1 MAKQEEYDIR
11 KIGPLKYKQLQEANR
26 GNYSSE
32 AAWNIKKI
40 RDEHPIVSAYD
51 PDWMT
56 EKQVQS
62 SLYRNSGGK
71 DYWGKSMFDDPN
83 ADINEFSR
91 LGDIRAEN
99 QPWFAKLGA
108 GLGKMTVLAGTTFVE
123 GTLGL
128 LYGAGTAIAQGRWSG
143 IWDNEV
149 TRAMQAIN
157 EASEEWMPN
166 YYTEAEQTGPWY
178 KQLGTM
184 NFWADKFIKNIGFSI
199 GAAYGVAALKIPK
212 LVSLLGAG
220 AKTTKATTLLTSGFV
235 SAVSEG
241 SIEAVNNTNDWEK
254 LKVQELDDDYRANID
269 RGFAPQETALA
280 QEYQKAYEEYHATK
294 GQLVKRGT
302 GDMASYV
309 DPAAEKYEQ
318 KVAAIDAKRAKLE
331 MAKQLAFEN
340 RHSDEIYTSARDK
353 ISEDKE
359 HMGNMDLLANIP
371 ILTISNIVELGK
383 FYTRGLN
390 TARRS
395 GVKVVE
401 EGAEGVG
408 EAATKTTTRTSA
420 AAATE
425 LGHTAEKEAGKAA
438 VRGASRAGG
447 KAMPKFEGKKMSK
460 GRLTYNITKG
470 ASAEG
475 TEEISQKATSVI
487 IGDYYSTD
495 VNNFYKSKLDPDA
508 EKETL
513 SWMKSIMRGMN
524 KTVNDSSSWEEFFI
538 GALTGAVGVPMFRST
553 RAADGSKR
561 SPVTLEGGAINHYL
575 DAKHD
580 VERSQEI
587 AAYLNNRVQ
596 DPNFLNYYRSFIR
609 RAKTQKEMDSALARD
624 DVFDFKNAE
633 YAQFVSDIIMFDSAG
648 KLGMLEDFIGEAL
661 DLSDENLE
669 NIVRITTRSE
679 TDASGKVSQV
689 SPFQGMLDTK
699 EGKEEMK
706 QILTKT
712 EKKMRDTMNKY
723 RKTAT
728 NLDTLTNGI
737 LTDEQLSEL
746 TYLQMQSEEW
756 SERGLEMAP
765 VVKKAINDIIKNIE
779 VEASSLPQ
787 KLADAALSPN
797 GSLNEITSI
806 GESHREMGMTPQRL
820 ETLKELA
827 AMKDEDL
834 ARVLSSPNNADFA
847 RSLAAQL
854 AMVGSDIISNLDRK
868 NVLKMLMDY
877 PRIGKAQQLYN
888 DKIKEYLERPEKLQ
902 EDQARATEEIV
913 EQTKEGKKQDLRT
926 QLTNAK
932 SVHEFREALNT
943 EDDDEV
949 KRTTLA
955 ELEQENSP
963 MAKNYKETT
972 QFDKD
977 IQVQLSNMGLG
988 NQVYNDALALWR
1000 NQVGETED
1008 LNQMANESSVHLGD
1022 DTFFLED
1029 SANDPTVAQ
1038 TRFQNARYA
1047 VQQAMQK
1054 VKEDIKYRDRFSP
1067 RYETPEG
1074 TPAPTRGVTGTTTG
1088 NSGVSTVPPTNPTV
1102 APAEASSVPVGNISS
1117 DEVAEENKE
1126 LNEILADTEETESNS
1141 GTKQYWKPQIPELH
1155 IKATKDGDFR
1165 DFDIVVKERE
1175 GKDFS
1180 VIYGYLK
1187 SNGAFEYL
1195 NSGRL
1200 KTGDTLGFMID
1211 PLFEEQMSQYDWY
1224 EGPTIFFVHGEQVV
1238 GDVASLS
1245 QAARFE
1251 GLTEL
1256 INRVRAEYQA
1266 SKQDKSTTNISKEQ
1280 AISEALDHIIE
1291 VAEANKEVGDK
1302 FAANK
1307 SAIDMA
1313 ASVPL
1318 VKNKINQLKSILEK
1332 DSFTDEDI
1340 AKIDAL
1346 LDDIFGSLNTLIS
1359 AHNNGS
1365 TLSNEAEDLI
1375 KDLASKIASKIG
1387 SRLDNYAERQLEI
1400 IKEKAASQGRKAEI
1414 NKTTSGDTMI
1424 DGNLLWVFS
1433 NKPHTPSTSKFY
1445 ATPKT
1450 KVAKMMVGKIE
1461 HGSQERSL
1469 NDIPGVMDSNDAPI
1483 FGIVKNG
1490 RLEVNGKVDPRLI
1503 LTPNDMS
1510 NKEGRLYLLIP
1521 NGAGTYSPIAVRVKH
1536 FNVREFNLND
1546 ETVASTEVGKMITAA
1561 IEQLANCTNE
1571 DDFKEALNALTSV
1584 LYKGNLH
1591 INWFNGK
1598 TGYGIRF
1605 TKAEVDS
1612 NGEEIYTTNEKG
1624 ERIRKETSIPVFL
1637 SSKTDAQGNVSIAT
1651 IGRSGVVEEA
1661 EETRVDP
1668 ETAKKQITNVLLKF
1682 NLPIQVRADRI
1693 NTPGY
1698 NERIIESNVTT
1709 SNTVSARSR
1718 STWFVTN
1725 PIGPDGKLKDAVPP
1739 KSVAPKPTPP
1749 SAPSPVGGNESVVNG
1764 TTVSI
1769 NGVSYTVDLQ
1779 KMTYVDEKGVQYA
1792 QTKDNL
1798 NIFAMAWAEK
1808 QYGSATEGYNMTDN
1822 KVITPQGRVLDRNT
1836 GRFLP
1841 DSEAQKVKDKIANRD
1856 KIADN
1861 NAIADKVV
1869 ADIYENQKKVDKSR
1883 TDDTFYYILEE
1894 DGEYHKYPR
1903 VHTRIGDNWIG
1914 PRSDSTERNSK
1925 RSLKAG
1931 SAVDQ
1936 IIRDFFSKKTPVRP
1950 DNMSEAAFN
1959 ALIDSLNQVKE
1970 TMEKNGETFMADNIV
1985 LFYKYPDSTRVAGEV
2000 DILSRTKDGNFKIY
2014 DVKTSSRSF
2023 HDSSFTTK
2031 SKYQRTST
2039 KDYYTLQLSGYQ
2051 NLFQSQYS
2059 IKPIG
2064 LAIFPFV
2071 LTYDTVNEDTVT
2083 SIEKEKGIIIT
2094 YNPNVN
2100 VPLAESPTA
2109 PQQPSTEVS
2118 TDTTPLIFKSPDS
2131 TIKVEDRENDFH
2143 KIEGGR
2149 VGYYEDENG
2158 KVYKGYLKEIGNVD
2172 GIPVYM
2178 TKEAITTDSYGMAEE
2193 HVVMNNY
2200 IAVFP
2205 SGKAVSVLNKVPVTG
2220 ESAMTDEQAGKRMF
2234 DTISQY
2240 YKEDP
2245 EYVQELAQSETSL
2258 SKNQVT
2264 SSTPA
2269 PSAQPTS
2276 AAETKPEVKP
2286 ETKPATP
2293 AEPSGAQKAV
2303 QAERNINKRAAK
2315 RMKPKLKE
2323 KDSTS
2328 RKVWNKKKEL
2338 SWLRKVLP
2346 QLSEQD
2352 RVKLINGLIQV
2363 SENGPYAW
2371 GMFDEGIV
2379 TLSDIA
2385 AEGATYHEAFHVVFN
2400 LMLSPQ
2406 EREALFEEARQRFG
2420 NKDIISLEE
2429 DMAEEFREYVMTQ
2442 EDRGLGRKILDF
2454 FKNLFAKVTNWKYVK
2469 PSLNSYYRMINQ
2481 GKYSRDKLGMTD
2493 QRRARQEEYTPEM
2506 QAIKDRAIANGT
2518 FMKAPNDNPTN
2529 LTERQWLQVRTKAFK
2544 KWFGDWEKVANITEE
2559 ELQSASLIFDRV
2571 PELAK
2576 IGTPAEYAAYI
2587 KEIFPN
2593 SVEKGVYW
2601 HGSNEDFSEGFS
2613 SAKRGEGSGAL
2624 ETKKR
2629 NDLYL
2634 NKQGW
2639 ASIQYVDG
2647 INRKDRDKN
2656 GFGHWNKL
2664 WWELKEIMSNG
2675 RRENNDWKNII
2686 IDESTI
2692 RQAIPNKKGVFNR
2705 DSGGKNGKWLS
2716 ERKADYGYEN
2726 KSDKEFFEEIF
2737 GIKLGKDTF
2746 NTWTAR
2752 NAEIFKSLEKSAK
2765 GINPVVIDVRNPIIE
2780 EGQNTYYEEQRG
2792 LFTIANAKGNDAILS
2807 KKADNEFNSD
2817 VAVVINANNDNVYWL
2832 GTKSDIERF
2841 RQWKTN
2847 NNASKVVDENGE
2859 PLVVY
2864 HGTRNTFTIFSN
2876 NTKLHK
2882 VHATNGFWFTP
2893 NARIADKYGTTVMPV
2908 FLNIRTPGKSKITIY
2923 DLLEARDIEDK
2934 VISDN
2939 NYDGAILDTYDKG
2952 VRGNE
2957 QQIQYVAKNPN
2968 QVKSATSNNGDFST
2982 TNDDIRYRIVP
2993 TEEQAKIDETA
3004 KAMRKEAQAFL
3015 DNFGITFR
3023 EVKEFGEDKLFDAI
3037 NRVINIRNADDI
3049 SEGVGQAIAFMM
3061 QHNGLMQELFRY
3073 KLAAESTTGAKSIRG
3088 SLTKRGD
3095 VTKLPNI
3102 TKLEPEVRERLINE
3116 VGQDIATQLRK
3127 LYNVEPIK
3135 VEPKSFLSKL
3145 WDIITEFFSKLTPEA
3160 RTKSNII
3167 KNYTANIANSVKLN
3181 DPSII
3186 RTSNVKPGT
3195 NVQATRVD
3203 IAKALREN
3211 PYERKIIEFL
3221 SSKGIA
3227 LAGSASIA
3235 LEGTLYRP
3243 DNNPLYD
3250 IDFNAASYTKESL
3263 DTLIKEN
3270 FPNVSFI
3277 REIQDGPDKI
3287 TETYLTMDREYTTKD
3302 IIVRVE
3308 KEDKVEEKKAVGL
3321 YDKNGEQLGYYIGS
3335 DLILK
3340 EGVKGK
3346 FLDFFLGDGNNVY
3359 PPRVLTIN
3367 NKPYLV
3373 ANPKNAFKAKVTWA
3387 RPKDIWDY
3395 NRFVPAEMFDKIRK
3409 QNKEELKRK
3418 VQNAKIIWGH
3428 PAIGKTTYLER
3439 NDDIIE
3445 WDAEVNAKRDAFF
3458 REQLDPEHKLD
3469 IESKEY
3475 KNLKSEYME
3484 TWQSHPEYIN
3494 FLIKEWTALKKKAE
3508 KENKRIFASP
3518 APLMV
3523 LFEDDFDLFVA
3534 LPEKVFLERNKERGG
3549 KHLSSMGWKQIINKN
3564 LVLIDPNKV
3573 VYTDKYF
3580 SEFIRDTLGVQ
3591 WGTLTNEEVTA
3602 LEAKGWTEEM
3612 FKRVSQQERDNAVEC
3627 IAL

>member
-32 AAWNIKKI
+32 VAWNIKKI

-71 DYWGKSMFDDPN
+71 DYWGKSMFDDSN

-99 QPWFAKLGA
+99 QPWYAQLGA

-128 LYGAGTAIAQGRWSG
+128 LCGAGTAIAEGRWSG
-143 IWDNEV
+143 LWDNEI

-184 NFWADKFIKNIGFSI
+184 NFWADKFIKNLGFSI

-269 RGFAPQETALA
+269 RRFAPQETALA

-371 ILTISNIVELGK
+371 ILTISNITELGK
-383 FYTRGLN
+383 FYARGLN

-395 GVKVVE
+395 GVKIVE

-408 EAATKTTTRTSA
+408 EAATRTATRTSA

-425 LGHTAEKEAGKAA
+425 LEHTAEKEAGKAA

-470 ASAEG
+470 ALAEG
-475 TEEISQKATSVI
+475 TEEISQKAASVI
-487 IGDYYSTD
+487 TGDYYSTD
-495 VNNFYKSKLDPDA
+495 VNNFYKSKLDPNA

-524 KTVNDSSSWEEFFI
+524 KTINDSSSWEEFFI

-561 SPVTLEGGAINHYL
+561 SPITVEGGAINHYL

-587 AAYLNNRVQ
+587 AAYLNKRVQ

-679 TDASGKVSQV
+679 TDANGKVSQV

-737 LTDEQLSEL
+737 LNDEQLSEL

-806 GESHREMGMTPQRL
+806 GESYRKIGMTPQRL

-847 RSLAAQL
+847 RGLATQL
-854 AMVGSDIISNLDRK
+854 ALVGSDIISNLDRK

-902 EDQARATEEIV
+902 EDQAKATEEIV

-926 QLTNAK
+926 KLTNAK

-955 ELEQENSP
+955 ELEQENNP

-1000 NQVGETED
+1000 NQVGETEN
-1008 LNQMANESSVHLGD
+1008 LNQMADESSVHLGD

-1074 TPAPTRGVTGTTTG
+1074 TPTPTRGVTGTTTG
-1088 NSGVSTVPPTNPTV
+1088 DSGVSTVPPTNPTV
-1102 APAEASSVPVGNISS
+1102 APAEDSSVPVGNISS
-1117 DEVAEENKE
+1117 DEVAAENKE

-1141 GTKQYWKPQIPELH
+1141 GTRQYWKPQIPELH

-1165 DFDIVVKERE
+1165 DFDKVIKERE

-1245 QAARFE
+1245 QAVRFE
-1251 GLTEL
+1251 GLTDL
-1256 INRVRAEYQA
+1256 INKVRAEYQA
-1266 SKQDKSTTNISKEQ
+1266 SRSGTDTSIAESIDNI
-1280 AISEALDHIIE
+1280 IS

-1302 FAANK
+1302 LKANANVIGM
-1307 SAIDMA
+1307 S

-1318 VKNKINQLKSILEK
+1318 IKTKVEQLNTILEK
-1332 DSFTDEDI
+1332 GEFTDEDI
-1340 AKIDAL
+1340 AKIDSL
-1346 LDDIFGSLNTLIS
+1346 LDDIYGALNTLIS
-1359 AHNNGS
+1359 THNNGAI
-1365 TLSNEAEDLI
+1365 TNEAEDLI
-1375 KDLASKIASKIG
+1375 KDLASKIAAKVGSK
-1387 SRLDNYAERQLEI
+1387 LDNYAERRLEI
-1400 IKEKAASQGRKAEI
+1400 IKEKAASQGRSAEI
-1414 NKTTSGDTMI
+1414 NRATSGATMI
-1424 DGNLLWVFS
+1424 DGSMLWLFS
-1433 NKPHTPSTSKFY
+1433 SIRRFY

-1469 NDIPGVMDSNDAPI
+1469 NDIPGVMDGKEAPI

-1521 NGAGTYSPIAVRVKH
+1521 NGAGTYSPISVRVKH
-1536 FNVREFNLND
+1536 FNNREFNLND

-1584 LYKGNLH
+1584 LYKGKLH

-1612 NGEEIYTTNEKG
+1612 NGEEIYITNEKG
-1624 ERIRKETSIPVFL
+1624 ERVRKETSIPVFL
-1637 SSKTDAQGNVSIAT
+1637 SSKTDAQGNISVAT

-1682 NLPIQVRADRI
+1682 NLPIQVRADKI

-1749 SAPSPVGGNESVVNG
+1749 SAPSPVGGNESIVNG
-1764 TTVSI
+1764 TTISI
-1769 NGVSYTVDLQ
+1769 NGVSYIVDLQ

-1841 DSEAQKVKDKIANRD
+1841 DSEAQKIKDKIANRG
-1856 KIADN
+1856 KVADN

-1914 PRSDSTERNSK
+1914 PRNDSTERNSK

-1970 TMEKNGETFMADNIV
+1970 TIEKNGETFMADNIV
-1985 LFYKYPDSTRVAGEV
+1985 LFYKYPDGTRVAGEV

-2031 SKYQRTST
+2031 SKYQRMST

-2059 IKPIG
+2059 IKPAG

-2071 LTYDTVNEDTVT
+2071 LTYDATNGDTVT
-2083 SIEKEKGIIIT
+2083 SIEKEKGITIT

-2100 VPLAESPTA
+2100 VPLAESPVA
-2109 PQQPSTEVS
+2109 SQQQKSSDEVS

-2172 GIPVYM
+2172 GIPIYI

-2220 ESAMTDEQAGKRMF
+2220 ESAMTDEQAGKRIF

-2258 SKNQVT
+2258 SKNQAT

-2286 ETKPATP
+2286 ETKPTTP

-2303 QAERNINKRAAK
+2303 QAEKNINKRAAK
-2315 RMKPKLKE
+2315 RMKPKLRE

-2328 RKVWNKKKEL
+2328 RKVWNKEKEL

-2371 GMFDEGIV
+2371 GMFDGAIV
-2379 TLSDIA
+2379 ALSDIA
-2385 AEGATYHEAFHVVFN
+2385 AEGTTYHEAFHVVFN

-2420 NKDIISLEE
+2420 NKDRISLEE
-2429 DMAEEFREYVMTQ
+2429 NMAEGFREYVMTQ

-2454 FKNLFAKVTNWKYVK
+2454 FKNLFAKVTHWKYVK

-2481 GKYSRDKLGMTD
+2481 GKYSRDKLGMID

-2518 FMKAPNDNPTN
+2518 FMKINGKPTN

-2544 KWFGDWEKVANITEE
+2544 DWFGDWQN
-2559 ELQSASLIFDRV
+2559 D
-2571 PELAK
+2571 PE
-2576 IGTPAEYAAYI
+2576 
-2587 KEIFPN
+2587 
-2593 SVEKGVYW
+2593 
-2601 HGSNEDFSEGFS
+2601 
-2613 SAKRGEGSGAL
+2613 
-2624 ETKKR
+2624 
-2629 NDLYL
+2629 
-2634 NKQGW
+2634 
-2639 ASIQYVDG
+2639 
-2647 INRKDRDKN
+2647 
-2656 GFGHWNKL
+2656 
-2664 WWELKEIMSNG
+2664 
-2675 RRENNDWKNII
+2675 
-2686 IDESTI
+2686 
-2692 RQAIPNKKGVFNR
+2692 
-2705 DSGGKNGKWLS
+2705 
-2716 ERKADYGYEN
+2716 
-2726 KSDKEFFEEIF
+2726 
-2737 GIKLGKDTF
+2737 
-2746 NTWTAR
+2746 
-2752 NAEIFKSLEKSAK
+2752 
-2765 GINPVVIDVRNPIIE
+2765 
-2780 EGQNTYYEEQRG
+2780 
-2792 LFTIANAKGNDAILS
+2792 
-2807 KKADNEFNSD
+2807 
-2817 VAVVINANNDNVYWL
+2817 
-2832 GTKSDIERF
+2832 
-2841 RQWKTN
+2841 
-2847 NNASKVVDENGE
+2847 NASKVVDENGE

-2864 HGTRNTFTIFSN
+2864 HGTLAEFSIFDIAKLGEVTGKGYYIDHITKERIPIDSESTFFFTNNKYAANSYKNLAIYNKNQLTSIFYQNLSAIFSN
-2876 NTKLHK
+2876 NHYLFTNLEDDKKLKQKEFIDNVLSPILGFDVRREANKILKNESTLSESQRDYYASKFEDMALKLKNLPDSRAVSNRYNNLNKHYEDLQFILDNKENLISNTEIGRLKEYNISISTNYGNRSRGDVYIVISKEDDGYYATGIPGTEGMQKITDSNFDLLIDEFKRGITQNEEQLNK
-2882 VHATNGFWFTP
+2882 VEQEGHYNRG
-2893 NARIADKYGTTVMPV
+2893 YVMEV
-2908 FLNIRTPGKSKITIY
+2908 FLNIKNPNIHDYEESAFPDKYKNTKYPTGYIA
-2923 DLLEARDIEDK
+2923 ARQVRK
-2934 VISDN
+2934 AKSDN
-2939 NYDGAILDTYDKG
+2939 NDGVIYKN
-2952 VRGNE
+2952 VRDPFLMDSYG
-2957 QQIQYVAKNPN
+2957 IFNPN
-2968 QVKSATSNNGDFST
+2968 QIKSATSNNGDFST

-3023 EVKEFGEDKLFDAI
+3023 EVKEFGEDRLFDAI

-3073 KLAAESTTGAKSIRG
+3073 KLAAESTTGAKGIRR

-3095 VTKLPNI
+3095 ITKLPSI

-3160 RTKSNII
+3160 RTKFNII

-3186 RTSNVKPGT
+3186 RTSDVKPGT
-3195 NVQATRVD
+3195 NVKAVRVD

-3211 PYERKIIEFL
+3211 PYEREIIEFL
-3221 SSKGIA
+3221 SSNGIA

-3243 DNNPLYD
+3243 EENPLHD
-3250 IDFNAASYTKESL
+3250 IDFNAAPYTKESL

-3321 YDKNGEQLGYYIGS
+3321 YDKNGEQLGYYISS

-3469 IESKEY
+3469 MESREY
-3475 KNLKSEYME
+3475 ENLRSEYMN

-3549 KHLSSMGWKQIINKN
+3549 KYLSSMGWKQIINKN
-3564 LVLIDPNKV
+3564 LVLVDPNKV

-3591 WGTLTNEEVTA
+3591 WGTLTNEEATA

-3627 IAL
+3627 VAL

>member
-1 MAKQEEYDIR
+1 MAKENYIDI
-11 KIGPLKYKQLQEANR
+11 KKVGPARFRELQNANNSKYSPEV
-26 GNYSSE
+26 
-32 AAWNIKKI
+32 AWNIKSI
-40 RDEHPIVSAYD
+40 EDAYPMASAYD
-51 PDWMT
+51 PDLMI

-71 DYWGKSMFDDPN
+71 DYWGKSMFDDPD
-83 ADINEFSR
+83 ADINEFNR
-91 LGDIRAEN
+91 LGDVRAEN

-128 LYGAGTAIAQGRWSG
+128 LWGAGTAIAEGRWSG
-143 IWDNEV
+143 IWDNEI
-149 TRAMQAIN
+149 TRAMQAVN

-184 NFWADKFIKNIGFSI
+184 NFWADKFIKNLGFSI

-269 RGFAPQETALA
+269 RRFAPQETALA

-331 MAKQLAFEN
+331 MTKQLAFEN

-371 ILTISNIVELGK
+371 ILTISNIAELGK
-383 FYTRGLN
+383 FYARGLN

-395 GVKVVE
+395 GVKIVE

-408 EAATKTTTRTSA
+408 EAATKTATRTSA

-425 LGHTAEKEAGKAA
+425 LEHTAEKEAGKAA
-438 VRGASRAGG
+438 VRGASRVGG

-470 ASAEG
+470 ALAEA
-475 TEEISQKATSVI
+475 TEEFSQKATSVI
-487 IGDYYSTD
+487 TGDYYSTD

-561 SPVTLEGGAINHYL
+561 SPITVEGGAINHYL

-669 NIVRITTRSE
+669 NIVRITTRPE

-689 SPFQGMLDTK
+689 SPPFQGMLDTK

-737 LTDEQLSEL
+737 LNDEQLSEL

-797 GSLNEITSI
+797 DSLNEITSI
-806 GESHREMGMTPQRL
+806 GESYRKIGMTPQRL

-847 RSLAAQL
+847 RGLAAQL
-854 AMVGSDIISNLDRK
+854 TLVGSDIISNLDRK

-902 EDQARATEEIV
+902 EDQAKATEEIV

-926 QLTNAK
+926 KLTNAK
-932 SVHEFREALNT
+932 SVHEFREAFNT

-955 ELEQENSP
+955 ELEQENNP

-1000 NQVGETED
+1000 NQVGETEN

-1088 NSGVSTVPPTNPTV
+1088 DSGVSTVPPTNPTI
-1102 APAEASSVPVGNISS
+1102 APAEDSSVPVGNISS
-1117 DEVAEENKE
+1117 DEVAAENKE

-1141 GTKQYWKPQIPELH
+1141 GTRQYWKPQIPELH

-1165 DFDIVVKERE
+1165 DFDKVIKERE

-1245 QAARFE
+1245 QAVRFE
-1251 GLTEL
+1251 GLTDL
-1256 INRVRAEYQA
+1256 INKVRAEYQA
-1266 SKQDKSTTNISKEQ
+1266 SKQDKSTGTTTETLYARPSFFNEERGWDRQNDFAERVVDNKPSYIGEGGQLQGLLELIKKAIRYSIISSKYLNS
-1280 AISEALDHIIE
+1280 I
-1291 VAEANKEVGDK
+1291 GTT
-1302 FAANK
+1302 K
-1307 SAIDMA
+1307 S
-1313 ASVPL
+1313 
-1318 VKNKINQLKSILEK
+1318 
-1332 DSFTDEDI
+1332 
-1340 AKIDAL
+1340 
-1346 LDDIFGSLNTLIS
+1346 GSLYIHKDAYQELINELQSKGFNTP
-1359 AHNNGS
+1359 
-1365 TLSNEAEDLI
+1365 
-1375 KDLASKIASKIG
+1375 
-1387 SRLDNYAERQLEI
+1387 RQL
-1400 IKEKAASQGRKAEI
+1400 AEH
-1414 NKTTSGDTMI
+1414 KVS
-1424 DGNLLWVFS
+1424 
-1433 NKPHTPSTSKFY
+1433 TPDRFY

-1469 NDIPGVMDSNDAPI
+1469 NDIPGVMDGKEAPI

-1521 NGAGTYSPIAVRVKH
+1521 NGAGTYSPISVRVKH
-1536 FNVREFNLND
+1536 FNNREFNLND

-1584 LYKGNLH
+1584 LYKGKLH

-1612 NGEEIYTTNEKG
+1612 NGEEIYITNEKG
-1624 ERIRKETSIPVFL
+1624 ERVRKETSIPVFL
-1637 SSKTDAQGNVSIAT
+1637 SSKTDAQGNISVAT

-1682 NLPIQVRADRI
+1682 NLPIQVRADKI

-1749 SAPSPVGGNESVVNG
+1749 SAPSPVGGDESVVNG
-1764 TTVSI
+1764 TTISI
-1769 NGVSYTVDLQ
+1769 NGVSYIVDLQ

-1798 NIFAMAWAEK
+1798 NIFTMAWAEK

-1841 DSEAQKVKDKIANRD
+1841 DSEAQKIKDKIANRG
-1856 KIADN
+1856 KVADN

-1985 LFYKYPDSTRVAGEV
+1985 LFYKYPDGTRVAGEV

-2031 SKYQRTST
+2031 SKYQRMST

-2071 LTYDTVNEDTVT
+2071 LTYGTVTTDIPAGTQTRLGLPVAGNQSYFRTDKKVAEDESRFVSSEKDGKVYFKPITDTEAYRATLKSTDAAKSVIEFLGGDPKEATSFILIAPGEATRNPENGRLIVNKKAKIFAVTPSTPYSSDGDTVT
-2083 SIEKEKGIIIT
+2083 SIEKEKGITIT

-2100 VPLAESPTA
+2100 VPLAESPVA
-2109 PQQPSTEVS
+2109 PQQQKSSAEVS

-2158 KVYKGYLKEIGNVD
+2158 KVYKGYLKEIGNVG
-2172 GIPVYM
+2172 GIPIYI

-2258 SKNQVT
+2258 SKNQAT

-2286 ETKPATP
+2286 ETNPITP

-2303 QAERNINKRAAK
+2303 QAEKNINKRAAK
-2315 RMKPKLKE
+2315 RMKPKLRE

-2328 RKVWNKKKEL
+2328 RKVWNKEKEL

-2371 GMFDEGIV
+2371 GMFDGAIIA
-2379 TLSDIA
+2379 LSNIA
-2385 AEGATYHEAFHVVFN
+2385 AEGTTYHEAFHVVFN

-2420 NKDIISLEE
+2420 NKDRISLEE

-2454 FKNLFAKVTNWKYVK
+2454 FKNLFAKVTHWKYVK

-2481 GKYSRDKLGMTD
+2481 GKYKRDKLGISN
-2493 QRRARQEEYTPEM
+2493 QSRARQEEYTPEM
-2506 QAIKDRAIANGT
+2506 QAIKDRAIADGT
-2518 FMKAPNDNPTN
+2518 FMKAPNGNPTN
-2529 LTERQWLQVRTKAFK
+2529 LNERQWLQVRTKAFK
-2544 KWFGDWEKVANITEE
+2544 DWFGDWEN
-2559 ELQSASLIFDRV
+2559 D
-2571 PELAK
+2571 PE
-2576 IGTPAEYAAYI
+2576 
-2587 KEIFPN
+2587 
-2593 SVEKGVYW
+2593 
-2601 HGSNEDFSEGFS
+2601 
-2613 SAKRGEGSGAL
+2613 
-2624 ETKKR
+2624 
-2629 NDLYL
+2629 
-2634 NKQGW
+2634 
-2639 ASIQYVDG
+2639 
-2647 INRKDRDKN
+2647 
-2656 GFGHWNKL
+2656 
-2664 WWELKEIMSNG
+2664 
-2675 RRENNDWKNII
+2675 
-2686 IDESTI
+2686 
-2692 RQAIPNKKGVFNR
+2692 
-2705 DSGGKNGKWLS
+2705 
-2716 ERKADYGYEN
+2716 
-2726 KSDKEFFEEIF
+2726 
-2737 GIKLGKDTF
+2737 
-2746 NTWTAR
+2746 
-2752 NAEIFKSLEKSAK
+2752 
-2765 GINPVVIDVRNPIIE
+2765 
-2780 EGQNTYYEEQRG
+2780 
-2792 LFTIANAKGNDAILS
+2792 
-2807 KKADNEFNSD
+2807 
-2817 VAVVINANNDNVYWL
+2817 
-2832 GTKSDIERF
+2832 
-2841 RQWKTN
+2841 
-2847 NNASKVVDENGE
+2847 NASKVVDENGE

-2864 HGTRNTFTIFSN
+2864 HGSKNNEFTVFDSSKN
-2876 NTKLHK
+2876 KRGVK
-2882 VHATNGFWFTP
+2882 GFYFTNSPSMG
-2893 NARIADKYGTTVMPV
+2893 KGYGNIREF
-2908 FLNIRTPGKSKITIY
+2908 FLNIRDSYTI
-2923 DLLEARDIEDK
+2923 DAKGNNWNNLPLK
-2934 VISDN
+2934 ISDISKN
-2939 NYDGAILDTYDKG
+2939 KLDSIRLHKNSMLLALKDGEIEEDTYNFWNDRYYKYLDIYNTLGNSIIDKIKKIFIIKRLNHFSSEG
-2952 VRGNE
+2952 DILKSTRELESVLEYDTDNVNIIINNVMDYGSVANTDSIMAFFRNE
-2957 QQIQYVAKNPN
+2957 LANDYIITNPN
-2968 QVKSATSNNGDFST
+2968 NVKSATFNTGDFST

-2993 TEEQAKIDETA
+2993 TVEQAKMDETA

-3023 EVKEFGEDKLFDAI
+3023 EVKEFGEDRLFDAI

-3073 KLAAESTTGAKSIRG
+3073 KLAAESTTGAKGIRR
-3088 SLTKRGD
+3088 SLTKRED
-3095 VTKLPNI
+3095 VTKLPSI

-3160 RTKSNII
+3160 RTKFNII

-3186 RTSNVKPGT
+3186 RTSDIKPGT
-3195 NVQATRVD
+3195 NVKAARVD

-3211 PYERKIIEFL
+3211 PYEREIIEFL
-3221 SSKGIA
+3221 SSNGIA

-3243 DNNPLYD
+3243 EENPLHD
-3250 IDFNAASYTKESL
+3250 IDFNVASYTKESL

-3367 NKPYLV
+3367 NKPYLI

-3428 PAIGKTTYLER
+3428 PAIGKTTYLNR
-3439 NDDIIE
+3439 NNDIIE
-3445 WDAEVNAKRDAFF
+3445 WDAEVNDKRNEFF
-3458 REQLDPEHKLD
+3458 RNQIDPEHKLNP
-3469 IESKEY
+3469 ESQEY
-3475 KNLKSEYME
+3475 KNLRSEYMN

-3564 LVLIDPNKV
+3564 LVLVDPNKV

-3627 IAL
+3627 VAL

>member
-99 QPWFAKLGA
+99 QPWYAQLGA

-128 LYGAGTAIAQGRWSG
+128 LWGAGTAIAEGRWSG

-184 NFWADKFIKNIGFSI
+184 NFWADKFIKNLGFSI

-269 RGFAPQETALA
+269 RRFAPQETALA

-371 ILTISNIVELGK
+371 ILTISNIAELGK
-383 FYTRGLN
+383 FYARGLN

-401 EGAEGVG
+401 EGAEGVR
-408 EAATKTTTRTSA
+408 EATTKTATRTSA

-425 LGHTAEKEAGKAA
+425 LEHTAEKEAGKAA

-470 ASAEG
+470 ALAEG
-475 TEEISQKATSVI
+475 TEEISQKAASVI
-487 IGDYYSTD
+487 TGDYYSTD

-561 SPVTLEGGAINHYL
+561 SPITVEGGAINHYL

-587 AAYLNNRVQ
+587 AAYLNKRVQ

-706 QILTKT
+706 QILTKA

-737 LTDEQLSEL
+737 LNDEQLSEL

-797 GSLNEITSI
+797 DSLNEITSI
-806 GESHREMGMTPQRL
+806 GESHRKIGMTPQRL

-847 RSLAAQL
+847 RGLATQL
-854 AMVGSDIISNLDRK
+854 ALAGSDIISNLDRK

-902 EDQARATEEIV
+902 EDQAKATEEIV

-926 QLTNAK
+926 KLTNAK

-955 ELEQENSP
+955 ELEQENNP

-1000 NQVGETED
+1000 NQVGETEN

-1088 NSGVSTVPPTNPTV
+1088 DSGVSTVPPTNPTI
-1102 APAEASSVPVGNISS
+1102 APAEDSSVPVGNISS
-1117 DEVAEENKE
+1117 DEVAAENKE

-1141 GTKQYWKPQIPELH
+1141 GTRQYWKPQIPELH

-1195 NSGRL
+1195 NSGKL
-1200 KTGDTLGFMID
+1200 KAGDTLGFMID

-1251 GLTEL
+1251 GLTDL
-1256 INRVRAEYQA
+1256 INKVRAEYQA

-1307 SAIDMA
+1307 SAIGMA

-1340 AKIDAL
+1340 AKIDVL

-1375 KDLASKIASKIG
+1375 KDLAFKIASKIG

-1433 NKPHTPSTSKFY
+1433 NKPHAPSTSKFY

-1461 HGSQERSL
+1461 HGDSERSL

-1521 NGAGTYSPIAVRVKH
+1521 NGAGTYSPISVRVKH
-1536 FNVREFNLND
+1536 FNNREFNLND

-1571 DDFKEALNALTSV
+1571 DDFKETLNALTSV

-1612 NGEEIYTTNEKG
+1612 NGEEIYITNEKG

-1637 SSKTDAQGNVSIAT
+1637 SSKTDAQGNISVAT

-1682 NLPIQVRADRI
+1682 NLPIQVRADKI

-1764 TTVSI
+1764 TTISI

-1822 KVITPQGRVLDRNT
+1822 KVITPQGRVLNRNT

-1841 DSEAQKVKDKIANRD
+1841 DSEAQKIKDKIANRG
-1856 KIADN
+1856 KVADN

-1914 PRSDSTERNSK
+1914 PRNDSTERNSK

-1950 DNMSEAAFN
+1950 DNISEAAFN

-1985 LFYKYPDSTRVAGEV
+1985 LFYKYPDGTRVAGEV

-2031 SKYQRTST
+2031 SKYQRMST

-2071 LTYDTVNEDTVT
+2071 LTYGTVTTDIPAGTQTRLGLPVAGNQSYFRTDKKVDEDESRFVSSEKDGKVYFKPIIDTEAYRATLSSTDAAKSVIEFLGGDPKEATSFVLISPGEATRNPENGRLIVNKKAKIFAVTSSTPYSSDGDTVT
-2083 SIEKEKGIIIT
+2083 SIEKEKGITIT

-2100 VPLAESPTA
+2100 VPLAESPVA
-2109 PQQPSTEVS
+2109 SQQQKSSAEVS

-2172 GIPVYM
+2172 GIPIYI

-2220 ESAMTDEQAGKRMF
+2220 ESAMTDEQAGKRIF

-2258 SKNQVT
+2258 SKNQA
-2264 SSTPA
+2264 TPA
-2269 PSAQPTS
+2269 PSAQPAP

-2286 ETKPATP
+2286 ETKPTTP

-2303 QAERNINKRAAK
+2303 QAEKNINKRAAK
-2315 RMKPKLKE
+2315 RMKPKLRE

-2328 RKVWNKKKEL
+2328 RKVWNKEKEL

-2371 GMFDEGIV
+2371 GMFDGAIV
-2379 TLSDIA
+2379 ALSDIA
-2385 AEGATYHEAFHVVFN
+2385 AEGTTYHEAFHVVFN

-2420 NKDIISLEE
+2420 NKDRISLEE
-2429 DMAEEFREYVMTQ
+2429 DMAEGFREYVMTQ

-2454 FKNLFAKVTNWKYVK
+2454 FKNLFAKVTHWKYVK

-2518 FMKAPNDNPTN
+2518 FMKAPNGNPTN
-2529 LTERQWLQVRTKAFK
+2529 LNEKQWLQVRTANFIN
-2544 KWFGDWEKVANITEE
+2544 WFGDWI
-2559 ELQSASLIFDRV
+2559 
-2571 PELAK
+2571 
-2576 IGTPAEYAAYI
+2576 
-2587 KEIFPN
+2587 
-2593 SVEKGVYW
+2593 
-2601 HGSNEDFSEGFS
+2601 SNPSE
-2613 SAKRGEGSGAL
+2613 
-2624 ETKKR
+2624 
-2629 NDLYL
+2629 
-2634 NKQGW
+2634 
-2639 ASIQYVDG
+2639 
-2647 INRKDRDKN
+2647 
-2656 GFGHWNKL
+2656 
-2664 WWELKEIMSNG
+2664 
-2675 RRENNDWKNII
+2675 
-2686 IDESTI
+2686 
-2692 RQAIPNKKGVFNR
+2692 
-2705 DSGGKNGKWLS
+2705 
-2716 ERKADYGYEN
+2716 
-2726 KSDKEFFEEIF
+2726 
-2737 GIKLGKDTF
+2737 
-2746 NTWTAR
+2746 
-2752 NAEIFKSLEKSAK
+2752 
-2765 GINPVVIDVRNPIIE
+2765 
-2780 EGQNTYYEEQRG
+2780 
-2792 LFTIANAKGNDAILS
+2792 
-2807 KKADNEFNSD
+2807 
-2817 VAVVINANNDNVYWL
+2817 
-2832 GTKSDIERF
+2832 
-2841 RQWKTN
+2841 
-2847 NNASKVVDENGE
+2847 ASKVVDENGE

-2864 HGTRNTFTIFSN
+2864 HGTDEDFNTFKTDIDWEIYDKQGNLHDVLNLPNSIYATSNIDMAATYYINESFIDKKLNDDIERIYEAEYKGLIFSSERD
-2876 NTKLHK
+2876 K
-2882 VHATNGFWFTP
+2882 
-2893 NARIADKYGTTVMPV
+2893 RIKEIEEKY
-2908 FLNIRTPGKSKITIY
+2908 NKIKKDIKGKTIPLFVNLRNVKII
-2923 DLLEARDIEDK
+2923 D
-2934 VISDN
+2934 
-2939 NYDGAILDTYDKG
+2939 
-2952 VRGNE
+2952 
-2957 QQIQYVAKNPN
+2957 AKNANWNKIKDDGIRKSTRVLEDENRDKDGVIIYNVFDFGGFGGYIGYHPSTVLIIN
-2968 QVKSATSNNGDFST
+2968 NANNVKSATDNNGDFST

-3004 KAMRKEAQAFL
+3004 KAMRKEAQTFL
-3015 DNFGITFR
+3015 DNFSITFR

-3073 KLAAESTTGAKSIRG
+3073 KLAAESTTGAKGIRR

-3095 VTKLPNI
+3095 VTKLPSI

-3160 RTKSNII
+3160 RTKFNII

-3186 RTSNVKPGT
+3186 RTSDIKPGT
-3195 NVQATRVD
+3195 NVKAVRVD

-3211 PYERKIIEFL
+3211 PYEREIIEFL
-3221 SSKGIA
+3221 SSNGIA

-3243 DNNPLYD
+3243 EENPLHD

-3445 WDAEVNAKRDAFF
+3445 WDAEVNEKRDTFF
-3458 REQLDPEHKLD
+3458 RDQIDPEHKLD
-3469 IESKEY
+3469 MESREY
-3475 KNLKSEYME
+3475 KNLRSEYMN

-3494 FLIKEWTALKKKAE
+3494 FLIKEWTALKKKANRE
-3508 KENKRIFASP
+3508 GKRIFASP

-3627 IAL
+3627 VAL

>member
-32 AAWNIKKI
+32 VAWNIKKI

-71 DYWGKSMFDDPN
+71 DYWGKSMFDDSN

-99 QPWFAKLGA
+99 QPWYAQLGA

-128 LYGAGTAIAQGRWSG
+128 LWGAGTAIAEGRWSG

-184 NFWADKFIKNIGFSI
+184 NFWADKFIKNLGFSI

-269 RGFAPQETALA
+269 RRFAPQETALA

-331 MAKQLAFEN
+331 MTKQLAFEN

-371 ILTISNIVELGK
+371 ILTISNIAELGK
-383 FYTRGLN
+383 FYARGLN

-408 EAATKTTTRTSA
+408 ESATRTATRTSA

-425 LGHTAEKEAGKAA
+425 LEHTAGKEAGKA
-438 VRGASRAGG
+438 VVKSTGRAGG
-447 KAMPKFEGKKMSK
+447 RAMPKFEGKKMSK

-470 ASAEG
+470 ALAEG
-475 TEEISQKATSVI
+475 TEEISQKAASVI
-487 IGDYYSTD
+487 TGDYYSTD

-561 SPVTLEGGAINHYL
+561 SPITVEGGAINHYL

-587 AAYLNNRVQ
+587 AAYLNKRVQ

-706 QILTKT
+706 QILTKA

-737 LTDEQLSEL
+737 LNDEQLSEL

-806 GESHREMGMTPQRL
+806 GESYRKIGMTPQRL

-847 RSLAAQL
+847 RGLATQL

-902 EDQARATEEIV
+902 EDQAKATEEIV

-926 QLTNAK
+926 KLTNAK

-955 ELEQENSP
+955 ELEQENNP

-1000 NQVGETED
+1000 SQVRETED

-1088 NSGVSTVPPTNPTV
+1088 DSGVSTVPPTNPTV

-1141 GTKQYWKPQIPELH
+1141 GTRQYWKPQIPELH

-1165 DFDIVVKERE
+1165 DFDKVVKERE
-1175 GKDFS
+1175 GKEFS

-1251 GLTEL
+1251 GLTDL
-1256 INRVRAEYQA
+1256 INKVRAEYQA

-1307 SAIDMA
+1307 SAIGMA

-1340 AKIDAL
+1340 AKIDVL

-1433 NKPHTPSTSKFY
+1433 NKPNTPSTSKFY

-1469 NDIPGVMDSNDAPI
+1469 NDIPGVMDSKEAPI
-1483 FGIVKNG
+1483 FGIIKNG

-1521 NGAGTYSPIAVRVKH
+1521 NGAGTYSPISVRVKH
-1536 FNVREFNLND
+1536 FNNREFNLND

-1612 NGEEIYTTNEKG
+1612 NGEEIYITNEKG

-1637 SSKTDAQGNVSIAT
+1637 SSKTDAQGNISVAT

-1682 NLPIQVRADRI
+1682 NLPIQVRADKI

-1764 TTVSI
+1764 TTISI
-1769 NGVSYTVDLQ
+1769 NGVSYIVDLQ

-1841 DSEAQKVKDKIANRD
+1841 DSEAQKIKDKIANRG
-1856 KIADN
+1856 KVADN

-1914 PRSDSTERNSK
+1914 PRNDSTERNSK

-1985 LFYKYPDSTRVAGEV
+1985 LFYKYPDGTRVAGEV

-2031 SKYQRTST
+2031 SKYQRMST

-2059 IKPIG
+2059 IKPTG

-2071 LTYDTVNEDTVT
+2071 LTYDTVNENTVT
-2083 SIEKEKGIIIT
+2083 SIEKEKGITIT

-2100 VPLAESPTA
+2100 VPLAESPVA
-2109 PQQPSTEVS
+2109 PQQPAPKVN
-2118 TDTTPLIFKSPDS
+2118 TDTTPLIFKSPGS

-2258 SKNQVT
+2258 SKNQAT

-2269 PSAQPTS
+2269 QSAQPAP
-2276 AAETKPEVKP
+2276 AAKTKPEVKP

-2293 AEPSGAQKAV
+2293 TEPSGAQKAV
-2303 QAERNINKRAAK
+2303 QAEKNINKRAAK
-2315 RMKPKLKE
+2315 RMKPKLRE

-2328 RKVWNKKKEL
+2328 RKVWNKEKEL

-2371 GMFDEGIV
+2371 GMFDEGII

-2385 AEGATYHEAFHVVFN
+2385 AEGTTYHEAFHVVFN

-2429 DMAEEFREYVMTQ
+2429 DMAEGFREYVMTQ

-2454 FKNLFAKVTNWKYVK
+2454 FKNLFAKVTHWKYVK

-2518 FMKAPNDNPTN
+2518 FMKAPNGNSTN
-2529 LTERQWLQVRTKAFK
+2529 LNEKQWLQVRTKNFIN
-2544 KWFGDWEKVANITEE
+2544 WFGDWINN
-2559 ELQSASLIFDRV
+2559 
-2571 PELAK
+2571 P
-2576 IGTPAEYAAYI
+2576 
-2587 KEIFPN
+2587 
-2593 SVEKGVYW
+2593 
-2601 HGSNEDFSEGFS
+2601 SE
-2613 SAKRGEGSGAL
+2613 
-2624 ETKKR
+2624 
-2629 NDLYL
+2629 
-2634 NKQGW
+2634 
-2639 ASIQYVDG
+2639 
-2647 INRKDRDKN
+2647 
-2656 GFGHWNKL
+2656 
-2664 WWELKEIMSNG
+2664 
-2675 RRENNDWKNII
+2675 
-2686 IDESTI
+2686 
-2692 RQAIPNKKGVFNR
+2692 
-2705 DSGGKNGKWLS
+2705 
-2716 ERKADYGYEN
+2716 
-2726 KSDKEFFEEIF
+2726 
-2737 GIKLGKDTF
+2737 
-2746 NTWTAR
+2746 
-2752 NAEIFKSLEKSAK
+2752 
-2765 GINPVVIDVRNPIIE
+2765 
-2780 EGQNTYYEEQRG
+2780 
-2792 LFTIANAKGNDAILS
+2792 
-2807 KKADNEFNSD
+2807 
-2817 VAVVINANNDNVYWL
+2817 
-2832 GTKSDIERF
+2832 
-2841 RQWKTN
+2841 
-2847 NNASKVVDENGE
+2847 ASKVVDENGE

-2864 HGTRNTFTIFSN
+2864 H
-2876 NTKLHK
+2876 
-2882 VHATNGFWFTP
+2882 
-2893 NARIADKYGTTVMPV
+2893 
-2908 FLNIRTPGKSKITIY
+2908 RTPVEDITTFNLDKSNPQSGRAIY
-2923 DLLEARDIEDK
+2923 FATKETLNYEFVTSGPIALAQIENRKLIDMPLFVNLRNPGDYTDHAYELNK
-2934 VISDN
+2934 E
-2939 NYDGAILDTYDKG
+2939 YDGAIAKFDTEDISIDDMPTYVEEKNKLS
-2952 VRGNE
+2952 NE
-2957 QQIQYVAKNPN
+2957 DYNIFLKNKLRLLQKEANSIITGFVIDSN

-2982 TNDDIRYRIVP
+2982 TNDDIRYRVTSDYDFFADNTPISKMKSIDSSLIKNKVYTIDKVKELFYKYNTDSEQRLLADRVFEVASKLNFKISFLHDDLGFNTGGIQDGNLIKYSRIATLEQNKKVAP
-2993 TEEQAKIDETA
+2993 NILLHELIHGVTSYVIDANKNKELKDENLKEAANILSNIYESIKNNKALKGEYGIKNEKEMIAEMANPNFRNKLKSLNIWEKLKDAIKKIFNINSNLTAEQALSTALDKILDNYDVNLAKTYYESSKINNDDWNFYKFSIDNSKIDETA

-3023 EVKEFGEDKLFDAI
+3023 EAQEFGEGRLFNAI
-3037 NRVINIRNADDI
+3037 DRVINIRNADDI

-3073 KLAAESTTGAKSIRG
+3073 KLAAESTTGAKSIRR

-3095 VTKLPNI
+3095 VTKLSNI
-3102 TKLEPEVRERLINE
+3102 TKLEPEVREMLINE

-3160 RTKSNII
+3160 RTKFNII

-3186 RTSNVKPGT
+3186 RTSDVKPGT
-3195 NVQATRVD
+3195 NVKAVRVD

-3211 PYERKIIEFL
+3211 PYEREIIEFL
-3221 SSKGIA
+3221 SSNGIA

-3243 DNNPLYD
+3243 EENPLHD

-3445 WDAEVNAKRDAFF
+3445 WDAEVNEKRDTFF
-3458 REQLDPEHKLD
+3458 RDQIDPEHKLD
-3469 IESKEY
+3469 MESREY
-3475 KNLKSEYME
+3475 KNLRSEYMN
-3484 TWQSHPEYIN
+3484 TWQSHPEYVN

-3564 LVLIDPNKV
+3564 LVLVDPNKV

-3627 IAL
+3627 VAL